1 MLKLSGH
8 VQWEIELNQ
17 NTPFSNYLIFFCVF
31 FLSLSDF
38 GFLNDNFF
46 QVLIGK
52 FSVYHE
58 NFPINFDIMGNVYA
72 VYKNLKTK

>member
-1 MLKLSGH
+1 MGNWAKSKYTIFKLFNF
-8 VQWEIELNQ
+8 L
-17 NTPFSNYLIFFCVF
+17 LRF

-72 VYKNLKTK
+72 VYKNLKTKW

>member
-1 MLKLSGH
+1 MGNWAKSKYTIFKLFNF
-8 VQWEIELNQ
+8 L
-17 NTPFSNYLIFFCVF
+17 LRF

-58 NFPINFDIMGNVYA
+58 NFPINFDIMGNVYT
-72 VYKNLKTK
+72 VYKNLKTKW